1 MEPLDL
7 PFIIAS
13 CGGEL
18 RREGRD
24 GVVRRVCTDTR
35 QVEPGDLFVAL
46 AGEQFDGHN
55 FLGEAAARG
64 AVALLVDRARPAANG
79 PELPTVAVADTRL
92 ALGRLAAAYRRRFE
106 LEMVAVAGS
115 NGKTTTK
122 ELLACLLGARFA
134 TLASPASF
142 NNDIGV
148 PHTLLRLEQS
158 HQAAVLEIGTN
169 HPGELAPLI
178 RMTQPR
184 IGVIV
189 SIGREHLEFFGD
201 LDGVAREE
209 GTLAE
214 MLPSAGRLFING
226 DAPKYE
232 TIRERAHCP
241 VVTAGFGAHNLWRVG
256 AARMDG
262 QGTVF
267 EVAAPA
273 SALSGEYRVPLVGRH
288 QALNAVL
295 AMAVAA
301 ELGLDAAE
309 IRAGLARCAPARMR
323 LQVYEAHGLKVV
335 DDTYNANADSM
346 LAALATLEELP
357 CAGRRVAVLGDME
370 ELGAHAQA
378 AHEEVGRRAAGSG
391 LAALFAVGRWAK
403 TTVQAARAAGLA
415 QARDFDSLEAAEAA
429 VRGFL
434 KPGDAVLLKAS
445 RAARLERLSERL
457 RLCSTI

>member
-7 PFIIAS
+7 AFLAAS

-18 RREGRD
+18 RHGGRE
-24 GVVRRVCTDTR
+24 VSVRRVCSDTR

-46 AGEQFDGHN
+46 VGEHFDGHQ
-55 FLGEAAARG
+55 FLGEAAKRG
-64 AVALLVDRARPAANG
+64 ATVLLTDRARSAAG
-79 PELPTVAVADTRL
+79 WPELPTLAVPDTRR
-92 ALGRLAAAYRRRFE
+92 ALGLLAAAYRRCFQ
-106 LEMVAVAGS
+106 LPVVAVAGS

-122 ELLACLLGARFA
+122 ELLACLLAERFP

-148 PHTLLRLEQS
+148 PHTLLRLEPG
-158 HQAAVLEIGTN
+158 HRVAVLEIGTN

-178 RMTQPR
+178 QMVQPR
-184 IGVIV
+184 LGIIV

-209 GTLAE
+209 GTLAA
-214 MLPSAGRLFING
+214 MLPADGRLFING

-232 TIRERAHCP
+232 SIRERAHCP
-241 VVTAGFGAHNLWRVG
+241 VATVGFGAHNLWRITAV
-256 AARMDG
+256 RMDG
-262 QGTVF
+262 PGTVF
-267 EVAAPA
+267 ELTTPTPP
-273 SALSGEYRVPLVGRH
+273 LSGEYRVPLLGRH
-288 QALNAVL
+288 QAVNAVL

-301 ELGLDAAE
+301 ELGLDTAE
-309 IRAGLARCAPARMR
+309 LRAGLARCAPARMR
-323 LQVYEAHGLKVV
+323 LQVHEAHGLRVV

-346 LAALATLEELP
+346 LAALATLGELP
-357 CAGRRVAVLGDME
+357 CSGRRVAVLGDME
-370 ELGAHAQA
+370 ELGAQTRA
-378 AHEEVGRRAAGSG
+378 AHEEVGRCAARSG

-403 TTVQAARAAGLA
+403 TTTAAARAAGLS

-429 VRGFL
+429 VRDYL
-434 KPGDAVLLKAS
+434 RPGDTVLLKAS